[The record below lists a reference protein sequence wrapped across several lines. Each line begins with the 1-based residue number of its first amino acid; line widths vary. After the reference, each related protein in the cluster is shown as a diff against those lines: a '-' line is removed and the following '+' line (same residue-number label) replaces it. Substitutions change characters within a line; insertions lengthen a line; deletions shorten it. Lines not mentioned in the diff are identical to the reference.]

1 MTLNEKTVEMAASTK
16 AGAMS
21 ANVKA
26 GAMSAKSFDPRVAA
40 ALAPRYDDLA
50 PRYDDLA
57 PRYDHDA
64 RVSSASG
71 GGGGGLIADA
81 LERVADA
88 LGWLDPERGALG
100 GVVMRGM
107 RVLVK
112 PNFVLHENQGPW
124 GIEPLLT
131 HGSLVRAV
139 VEAAL
144 RAGAGEVMV
153 GDAPVQ
159 GCDFR
164 KLLRATNLESWAGEL
179 AAREPRFRGVRDFRR
194 TVSTFDGGVRRATEG
209 LQPEDRFARFDLG
222 IESLLEPVTDGSES
236 FRVTCYDP
244 RLLAR
249 THAPGRHQYLVAKD
263 VLEADVVVNLPKLK
277 THMKAGLTCALK
289 NLIGINGNKEY
300 LPHHRLGGSAR
311 GGDCYPG
318 ASRLKRALEFVFD
331 KQNMTDSPAAGRAWA
346 TAATQLYRVLHRTG
360 GDRLGIEGSWS
371 GNDTIWRTCLDLN
384 RILLYGRA
392 DASVSDEPQRRVIHI
407 VDSVVA
413 GQGNGPLAPQ
423 PLSLGLLLA
432 GENAAAVDYVGAL
445 LLGYEPERISV
456 VRHALEDFRWPL
468 AGFRSGEI
476 LLVGELGEGTADR
489 LLRAR
494 EVPPVMY
501 PLGWRDAAARV
512 VTESA
517 SSADASHALTE

>member
-1 MTLNEKTVEMAASTK
+1 MSTHANEGNANAKT
-16 AGAMS
+16 
-21 ANVKA
+21 
-26 GAMSAKSFDPRVAA
+26 FDSRVAA
-40 ALAPRYDDLA
+40 SRAARYDD
-50 PRYDDLA
+50 
-57 PRYDHDA
+57 DA
-64 RVSSASG
+64 TGSEG
-71 GGGGGLIADA
+71 EIALA
-81 LERVADA
+81 LERACSA
-88 LGWLDPERGALG
+88 LGWHDTERGALG
-100 GVVMRGM
+100 GVVTRGA

-124 GIEPLLT
+124 GVEPLLT

-139 VEAAL
+139 VAAAL
-144 RAGAGEVMV
+144 GAGAGEVMV

-164 KLLRATNLESWAGEL
+164 KLLDATSLKDWADEL

-194 TVSTFDGGVRRATEG
+194 TISTFDDGVRHAAEG
-209 LQPEDRFARFDLG
+209 VQPEDRFALFDLG
-222 IESLLEPVTDGSES
+222 GESLLEPIADARAP

-263 VLEADVVVNLPKLK
+263 VLEADVVINLPKLK

-318 ASRLKRALEFVFD
+318 GSRIKRALEYVFD
-331 KQNMTDSPAAGRAWA
+331 RQNTATSAAAGRAWA

-392 DASVSDEPQRRVIHI
+392 DATMSDAPQRRVVHI
-407 VDSVVA
+407 VDAVVA

-423 PLSLGLLLA
+423 PLALGLLLA

-445 LLGYEPERISV
+445 LLGYEPERIPI

-468 AGFRSGEI
+468 SGFDAGGIS
-476 LLVGELGEGTADR
+476 LVGDLGAGTSR
-489 LLRAR
+489 RVFGER
-494 EVPPVMY
+494 EAPAVVY
-501 PLGWRDAAARV
+501 PLGWRDAAAARV
-512 VTESA
+512 TTESA
-517 SSADASHALTE
+517 SSADVSHALTE